1 MELLVRGKKSFGHVK
16 IDAKRVSDSG
26 VLCTVVDLH
35 KREELGVRAVTETC
49 SSRLQARD
57 EEMTNCY
64 LKFLTGLTR
73 FTRLLLARYENE
85 NLMRKILERN
95 MEKVRGKGLMFEC

>member
-1 MELLVRGKKSFGHVK
+1 MK
-16 IDAKRVSDSG
+16 IDAKRVLDSG

-64 LKFLTGLTR
+64 LKFFDMINKIYKIIITALRKWESYAENSYEGTR
-73 FTRLLLARYENE
+73 
-85 NLMRKILERN
+85 
-95 MEKVRGKGLMFEC
+95 

>member
-35 KREELGVRAVTETC
+35 KREEL
-49 SSRLQARD
+49 
-57 EEMTNCY
+57 
-64 LKFLTGLTR
+64 
-73 FTRLLLARYENE
+73 
-85 NLMRKILERN
+85 
-95 MEKVRGKGLMFEC
+95 

>member
-26 VLCTVVDLH
+26 VLCAVVDLH

-57 EEMTNCY
+57 EEMANCY
-64 LKFLTGLTR
+64 LKFFDMINKIYKIIITAL
-73 FTRLLLARYENE
+73 
-85 NLMRKILERN
+85 RK
-95 MEKVRGKGLMFEC
+95 

>member
-1 MELLVRGKKSFGHVK
+1 MKGKEDWIYSSLFCNDRLKRGKKSFGHVK

-64 LKFLTGLTR
+64 LKFFDMINKIYTIIITSL
-73 FTRLLLARYENE
+73 
-85 NLMRKILERN
+85 RK
-95 MEKVRGKGLMFEC
+95 

>member
-57 EEMTNCY
+57 EERTNCY
-64 LKFLTGLTR
+64 LKFFDVINKIYRIIITSL
-73 FTRLLLARYENE
+73 
-85 NLMRKILERN
+85 RK
-95 MEKVRGKGLMFEC
+95 

>member
-1 MELLVRGKKSFGHVK
+1 MCALQ

-49 SSRLQARD
+49 SSRLQAMD

-64 LKFLTGLTR
+64 LKF
-73 FTRLLLARYENE
+73 FDMIN
-85 NLMRKILERN
+85 KIYRIIITVLHE
-95 MEKVRGKGLMFEC
+95 